1 MAAVAGG
8 AMAAG
13 AAAGQAFGSPPPGAP
28 PAYGQ
33 PQPGMA
39 PMSSAG
45 GEARGDFSGTGGE
58 LLGQLLV
65 GYLLTLITFGIYG
78 PWFMCKFAN
87 FIAERVT
94 YGPTPKGTV
103 RFKFEGEGGQL
114 FVTFLVGYLLT
125 MITFGIYMPWF
136 MCKLSKFFTENSTIS
151 ADDGSVYK
159 PRFDGAGGDLF
170 VTFLVG
176 YLLTMITFGI
186 YAPWFMCKMNKW
198 FSENTKITKNGQEVG
213 GLGFVGE
220 GGELLVTFIVGYLL
234 TLITFGIYGAWFQVK
249 MIKFNADNTKI
260 NVEGQRLGM
269 RFTGEGGELFVMILV
284 GYLLTIVTFGFYM
297 FWFMAKLLKWQL
309 SNTVVFSEGAG
320 APMGMGAM
328 GMGGGQVQQ
337 QFGGP
342 QSQPQGQMPYGQP
355 QPQPQLGAGPQP
367 GYGAPPQGGPPQGG
381 GYGGPPQGGGGYGGP
396 PQGGGYA

>member
-1 MAAVAGG
+1 MTNA
-8 AMAAG
+8 
-13 AAAGQAFGSPPPGAP
+13 
-28 PAYGQ
+28 
-33 PQPGMA
+33 
-39 PMSSAG
+39 SAG

-58 LLGQLLV
+58 LLGQLFV
-65 GYLLTLITFGIYG
+65 GYLLTLITFGIYS

-94 YGPTPKGTV
+94 YGPTAKGTV

-136 MCKLSKFFTENSTIS
+136 MCKLAKFFTDNTTVSI
-151 ADDGSVYK
+151 DDGSVYK

-176 YLLTMITFGI
+176 YLLTAITFGI

-198 FSENTKITKNGQEVG
+198 FAENTKITKNGQDVG
-213 GLGFVGE
+213 GMDFVGE

-249 MIKFNADNTKI
+249 MIKFNADNTKL
-260 NVEGQRLGM
+260 NVDGQRLGM
-269 RFTGEGGELFVMILV
+269 RFTGEGGELFVMVLV
-284 GYLLTIVTFGFYM
+284 GYLLTLVTLGFYM

-309 SNTVVFSEGAG
+309 SNTVVFVEGG
-320 APMGMGAM
+320 APMSM

-337 QFGGP
+337 LGGP
-342 QSQPQGQMPYGQP
+342 PQGQMPYGQP
-355 QPQPQLGAGPQP
+355 PQPQLGQGQPGMGQQPGGPQP
-367 GYGAPPQGGPPQGG
+367 GYGAPPQGGGYGAPPQGG
-381 GYGGPPQGGGGYGGP
+381 GYGGPPQGGG
-396 PQGGGYA
+396 YA